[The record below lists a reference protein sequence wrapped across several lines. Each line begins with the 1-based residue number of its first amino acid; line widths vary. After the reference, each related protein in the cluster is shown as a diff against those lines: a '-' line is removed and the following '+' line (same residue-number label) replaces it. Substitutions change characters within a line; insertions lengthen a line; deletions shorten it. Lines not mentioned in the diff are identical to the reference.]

1 MRVWRLLSFSQFTVA
16 SEGRAHVG
24 PTPNSVRPKTAKR
37 PTKAFHS
44 ISRWA
49 AGHSSRSLEVVFDG
63 MDGSQMAF
71 WTCDQ
76 IEPPRPT

>member
-1 MRVWRLLSFSQFTVA
+1 MSALPQTA
-16 SEGRAHVG
+16 SDPKPQRG
-24 PTPNSVRPKTAKR
+24 PQKP
-37 PTKAFHS
+37 FHS

-49 AGHSSRSLEVVFDG
+49 ASHSSHSLEVVFDG